1 VTIAAS
7 AAPPPE
13 PLPEIYFVAADWAN
27 AGYEILTFSAATH
40 ADPCGAAR
48 ASVLSFSTASSHRV
62 VRIEETCKLTFS
74 NNTNVVLPHNLAII
88 TDGAIEF
95 VNHGVWTTPDARN
108 RDLFLIVPYDAP
120 ARHSSTC
127 GSRLHDITKSNNT
140 DFDHLNF
147 LIYTPCRATFSNNN
161 LSSAGQVYAGEV
173 ILDNNFSLTYHSML
187 IPGTEHTTT
196 IVGFGSQVAYIREI
210 GL

>member
-1 VTIAAS
+1 
-7 AAPPPE
+7 
-13 PLPEIYFVAADWAN
+13 
-27 AGYEILTFSAATH
+27 
-40 ADPCGAAR
+40 
-48 ASVLSFSTASSHRV
+48 

-127 GSRLHDITKSNNT
+127 ASRLHDITKLNNT